1 MGKKSSSQMK
11 AETGRHRQRQRNRP
25 FKADDARRRQKCHN

>member
-11 AETGRHRQRQRNRP
+11 AETGRHRQWQRNRP
-25 FKADDARRRQKCHN
+25 LKADDTRRRQKCHN